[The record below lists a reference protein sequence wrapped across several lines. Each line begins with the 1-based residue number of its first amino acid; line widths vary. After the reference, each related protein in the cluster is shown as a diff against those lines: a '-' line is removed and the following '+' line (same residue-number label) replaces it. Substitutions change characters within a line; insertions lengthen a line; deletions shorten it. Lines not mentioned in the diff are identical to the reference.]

1 MRLFW
6 RILAAL
12 AGLLL
17 LLVIAVAIAIR
28 TVDVNDF
35 ASPIAQRVKDATGR
49 DLAIKGRINL
59 RMSLEPTLVI
69 DDVTLGNAS
78 WAKSPQMLSA
88 RRVEAQVALLPLL
101 QRRFEVVHLTLVE
114 PTIAL
119 ETDAHGKG
127 NWELQPVR
135 SGSAG
140 ATADGATANAFA
152 IGDLAIRDG
161 TLTYRDGETN
171 KLTNVVIESL
181 ALHARDASSPVSAR
195 FRGKVDDLAIALE
208 GDLGPL
214 DALTQRRLPY
224 PVALKGEIN
233 GKSATLTTKVRV
245 ERQGVNLD
253 ELQLGLGQSSMSG
266 QISTVTGE
274 ARRRIVLKID
284 APRLALADLPLANKA
299 SAGRAQEAAARAA
312 RDAHLFVD
320 VALPLDALRASDVDG
335 DIGIGELL
343 LENGRHVDHVRMQFT
358 VRDGKFAAPLV
369 HMSAFGGSLDGR
381 IDLDASPGHDPVL
394 TLRLE
399 AKSLDTATLLAAT
412 GSKREIRGGKTDVK
426 VDLVARGD
434 SPRKWASSA
443 TGNVVALV
451 GPTTLGNTRLDVES
465 PLTRLSEAVNPF
477 FKIDPSTDLQCAVA
491 RLPLKNGVAQIDRS
505 IAFETTKYGASA
517 SGSIDFRDETLD
529 LAIKP
534 QVREG
539 VQIKVPQIAELVRF
553 RGPFKSPAVAVDAVG
568 TATTVARIGAA
579 VYTGGLSIL
588 GESLISSASAS
599 GGNLCHIALGRS
611 EGREIPAASAAP
623 AKPGVPVLG
632 DIGKA
637 IGKAFHR

>member
-17 LLVIAVAIAIR
+17 LLVIAVTIAIR

-35 ASPIAQRVKDATGR
+35 ASPIAQRVKEATGR
-49 DLAIKGRINL
+49 DLAIKGRMDL
-59 RMSLEPTLVI
+59 KMSLEPTLMI
-69 DDVTLGNAS
+69 DDVTLGNAT
-78 WAKSPQMLSA
+78 WAKSPQMLSVK
-88 RRVEAQVALLPLL
+88 RVEAQVALLPLL
-101 QRRFEVVHLTLVE
+101 QRRFEVIHLTLVE

-135 SGSAG
+135 SGPA

-152 IGDLAIRDG
+152 IGDLAIKDG

-171 KLTNVVIESL
+171 KVTNVVIESL

-195 FRGKVDDLAIALE
+195 FRGRVDDLAIALE

-233 GKSATLTTKVRV
+233 GKSATLMTKVRV

-253 ELQLGLGQSSMSG
+253 ELQLALGQSSMSG
-266 QISTVTGE
+266 QIGTVSGE

-284 APRLALADLPLANKA
+284 APRLALVDLPLGNKA
-299 SAGRAQEAAARAA
+299 SAGGMEAAARV

-320 VALPLDALRASDVDG
+320 VPLPVEALRASDIDG

-343 LENGRHVDHVRMQFT
+343 LANGRHVDNVRLQFT
-358 VRDGKFAAPLV
+358 VRDGKLSAPQLQASV
-369 HMSAFGGSLDGR
+369 FGGSLQGR
-381 IDLDASPGHDPVL
+381 IDLDASGGNDPVL
-394 TLRLE
+394 TLHLE
-399 AKSLDTATLLAAT
+399 AKGLDAAALLAAT

-426 VDLVARGD
+426 IDLVARGD

-451 GPTTLGNTRLDVES
+451 GPTTLGNTRLDLES

-477 FKIDPSTDLQCAVA
+477 FKIDPSTELQCAVA

-505 IAFETTKYGASA
+505 IALETAKYGASA
-517 SGSIDFRDETLD
+517 SGSIDFRSETLD

-539 VQIKVPQIAELVRF
+539 VQIKVPQVAELVRF
-553 RGPFKSPAVAVDAVG
+553 RGPFKSPAVAIDAAG

-623 AKPGVPVLG
+623 AKPGVPVIG